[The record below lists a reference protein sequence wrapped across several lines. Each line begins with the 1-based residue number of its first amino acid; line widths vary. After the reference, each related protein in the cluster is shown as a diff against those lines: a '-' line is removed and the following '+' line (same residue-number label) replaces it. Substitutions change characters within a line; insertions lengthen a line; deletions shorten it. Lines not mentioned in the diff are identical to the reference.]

1 MSATSLQEADE
12 LLKLMLKM
20 GLTVTKS
27 PGNLIV
33 VSPTQKLTEP
43 LREQIKACKP
53 ALLQR
58 LDSDERSGLS
68 AMRQQLLEAVNR
80 ACDYYRDTPA
90 MREVGRLKTLAIPS
104 EDVAEWL
111 GHFTKA
117 YPKSGNR

>member
-12 LLKLMLKM
+12 LLKLMLKL

-27 PGNLIV
+27 PDNLIV

-58 LDSDERSGLS
+58 LERDERSGLS
-68 AMRQQLLEAVNR
+68 AMRAQLLEAVSR
-80 ACDYYRDTPA
+80 ACDHHGDTPA
-90 MREVGRLKTLAIPS
+90 MREVGRLETLAIPPG
-104 EDVAEWL
+104 DVAEWL
-111 GHFTKA
+111 AHFNTA
-117 YPKSGNR
+117 YPKTPR

>member
-80 ACDYYRDTPA
+80 ACDHFGDTPA
-90 MREVGRLKTLAIPS
+90 MREIGRLETLAIAPD
-104 EDVAEWL
+104 DVFEWL
-111 GHFTKA
+111 EHFTKA
-117 YPKSGNR
+117 YPKLR